1 MTSGLPGKG
10 FQEAQSLE
18 SGKMRQKGK
27 EANRGYEIE
36 QIGILGNGE
45 LKVTGERWGIV
56 AVKCRFY
63 FI

>member
-1 MTSGLPGKG
+1 
-10 FQEAQSLE
+10 
-18 SGKMRQKGK
+18 MRQKGK